1 MPTPDDLTPDAFA
14 RLSAL
19 EQSQELLRRA
29 QFLDA
34 SSRARHAAALDRHQD
49 VLDAH
54 AATLAHLESMLLRQ
68 QQLQTQL
75 TAIQERMDA
84 RVDDHAQ
91 RMAQLQLILEAILAM
106 LRDRNGH

>member
-29 QFLDA
+29 EFEAA
-34 SSRARHAAALDRHQD
+34 SSRVRHAAALDRHQAD
-49 VLDAH
+49 LERHEAMLARQTQTMADLAALQTRLADRQDEH
-54 AATLAHLESMLLRQ
+54 AAHQ
-68 QQLQTQL
+68 Q
-75 TAIQERMDA
+75 
-84 RVDDHAQ
+84 DHAQ
-91 RMAQLQLILEAILAM
+91 RMAQLQLILEAILQM